1 MAAFTLYLFVSLLS
15 TVFLQFL
22 SLHENSIKHIQRVNT
37 FTDKNAQNKGV
48 YSMATSI
55 VRAVIIYITLVIA
68 LRVTGKRQIGELEI
82 SELVST
88 ILISEIASAPISNLE
103 TPLLF
108 GIIPVFVI
116 IILEVLISFFAT
128 RSNFMKKIFLGSP
141 SVLVRR
147 GEIQP
152 KELTKARMSVEEL
165 LCQMRE
171 SGITTI
177 EDVNYAI
184 LESDGTLS
192 IIPKNKARNVT
203 LADLSLN
210 IPENGI
216 AHAIV
221 IDGAIKKE
229 ALEGAGKS
237 HGWLENEIK
246 KARVPLEDIFLM
258 TVDDANHVY
267 IINRKDTK

>member
-1 MAAFTLYLFVSLLS
+1 
-15 TVFLQFL
+15 
-22 SLHENSIKHIQRVNT
+22 
-37 FTDKNAQNKGV
+37 
-48 YSMATSI
+48 MATSI

-128 RSNFMKKIFLGSP
+128 RSNLMKKIFLGSP
-141 SVLVRR
+141 SVLIRR

-210 IPENGI
+210 IPESGI

-237 HGWLENEIK
+237 HGWLEKEIK
-246 KARVPLEDIFLM
+246 KARISLEDIFLM

-267 IINRKDTK
+267 IINRKDIK